1 MTTHFWK
8 TILAALLIGLLA
20 GRTVAA
26 ETVFFD
32 SCFDGRGK
40 TLRGVAD
47 TRQAEL
53 VRTIGQG
60 NRREI
65 HYNPDILPQLSS
77 NVRYFLYAHQCAR
90 QSLRAGTAASTA
102 QARQADCLALNTLLD
117 GGLLKPED
125 IAGLQHDLEFS
136 GADWDVLPGPPRR
149 IELNNCQPTGG
160 NVLRLPLAA
169 QPTARQVEWNA
180 CVRACADRLWT
191 CQKSCEAATC
201 GTCQATYEQCK
212 TACGN

>member
-8 TILAALLIGLLA
+8 TILAALLLGLLA

-90 QSLRAGTAASTA
+90 QSLHAGTAASTA
-102 QARQADCLALNTLLD
+102 QARQA
-117 GGLLKPED
+117 
-125 IAGLQHDLEFS
+125 
-136 GADWDVLPGPPRR
+136 
-149 IELNNCQPTGG
+149 NCQPTGG